1 MLFTRGAKE
10 NVAINSDGDRKT
22 MLGVMSREKKIGP
35 CPKLCCICK
44 RGYQMQ
50 VARFYLFLKDR
61 SEGDMRKEEET
72 ERKTR
77 VKC

>member
-1 MLFTRGAKE
+1 MLFIRGAKE

-22 MLGVMSREKKIGP
+22 MLGMISLEKKTGP

-50 VARFYLFLKDR
+50 VARFYLYLKYR
-61 SEGDMRKEEET
+61 SERDIRNEEET
-72 ERKTR
+72 KRKTR